1 MNRKKAWKIGMLSA
15 LFPTVVA
22 VLALAVLIFAFEY
35 VSNNGLVEIE
45 RKTAY
50 YAELA
55 EYAPQN
61 ATVFFGD
68 SITEIC
74 PLNDIYSDYVEQT
87 GSPVV
92 NRGISSETTA
102 SMLSR
107 VDESVIALQPRNLV
121 MLMGINDLN
130 QGVAKEEIAG
140 NIRSIIERVKEQSPQ
155 TNIVLQAVYPT
166 DIERESFYEP
176 LHIFA
181 DSSAVNALNELLVQ
195 VAEEQGVRYVDVT
208 PILADADGFMRDDY
222 TYDGV
227 HPSASGFLAIRD
239 SIIQALV

>member
-1 MNRKKAWKIGMLSA
+1 MERKKAWKIGLLSA

-22 VLALAVLIFAFEY
+22 ALAIGVIAFAFNY

-45 RKTAY
+45 RKTNY
-50 YAELA
+50 YAQMA
-55 EYAPQN
+55 EYTPRN

-74 PLNDIYSDYVEQT
+74 PLGDLYGDYSEQA
-87 GSPVV
+87 GSPLI

-102 SMLSR
+102 TMRER
-107 VDESVIALQPRNLV
+107 VNESVIALQPRNLV

-130 QGVAKEEIAG
+130 QGVAPEEAAE
-140 NIRSIIERVKEQSPQ
+140 NIRAIIQQVKEKSPQ

-166 DIERESFYEP
+166 DIKRESFYEP

-181 DSSAVNALNELLVQ
+181 DNDKVLALNALLKQ
-195 VAEEQGVRYVDVT
+195 IAAEEQVRYVDLM
-208 PILADADGFMRDDY
+208 PILADENGYLRDDY

-227 HPSASGFLAIRD
+227 HPSAAGFLAIRD
-239 SIIQALV
+239 MIIPELI